1 LKPKPRSWPRSDAR
15 FLSSH
20 QAFGADARLCLD
32 CTAET
37 AFPYIVYTPVATE
50 QVIGING
57 LHGVMRLRMQV
68 DVYAKTLQT
77 ANQLQDDVLG
87 SVMAAIDTVSDVRMV
102 NSNFDDEASVYR
114 IAVDYTY
121 HR

>member
-1 LKPKPRSWPRSDAR
+1 MQD
-15 FLSSH
+15 FY
-20 QAFGADARLCLD
+20 QAIKQLAQTRVFALIAP
-32 CTAET
+32 AET

-68 DVYAKTLQT
+68 DVYAKTLEA

-102 NSNFDDEASVYR
+102 NSDFNDEVNVYR
-114 IAVDYTY
+114 ITVDYTY